1 MTTLFRARA
10 RGVRVRG
17 YICPVRGCL
26 LTQSRTNTMSFYG
39 SRLWQQQLPMWF
51 VGSAPEQTGWFGTAW
66 FGREPA
72 RESGEPDPERR
83 DREREKGGFGQG
95 DFGLLGWRPVFV
107 LVLLLPDDAPLITT
121 PSVPQLSFCSCA
133 ALECWA
139 LCQTERDA

>member
-1 MTTLFRARA
+1 M
-10 RGVRVRG
+10 
-17 YICPVRGCL
+17 
-26 LTQSRTNTMSFYG
+26 
-39 SRLWQQQLPMWF
+39 
-51 VGSAPEQTGWFGTAW
+51 VGDSVV
-66 FGREPA
+66 
-72 RESGEPDPERR
+72 
-83 DREREKGGFGQG
+83 RERTCESPENRIRSDEIEREEKGGFGQG